1 MSKWIGVISI
11 AYIYYNANPLNKR
24 VGDCVIRAISKVMG
38 MSWDDVAIDL
48 SMMMVTEK
56 DIVSSNALWGK
67 YLSMNGFRRGTLP
80 NTCPDCYTLKDFC
93 RDFPIGTFVVCTGSH
108 VIAVIDGNWFDTFDS
123 SDEVV
128 SYYYERTR

>member
-1 MSKWIGVISI
+1 M

-67 YLSMNGFRRGTLP
+67 YLMLNGFRRGNLP
-80 NTCPDCYTLKDFC
+80 DTCPNCYTLKDFC
-93 RDFPIGTFVVCTGSH
+93 LDFPVGTFVVATGSH
-108 VIAVIDGNWFDTFDS
+108 VIAVINGDYFDTFDS
-123 SDEVV
+123 GDEVV
-128 SYYYERTR
+128 TYYFEKMR